1 MVLTTGH
8 IIGIVS
14 GLLLI
19 TAVGIYSGKKVKS
32 EKDFAVGG
40 RQASARL
47 ISGALMGTLVSG
59 AATVG
64 TAQLAFQFGF
74 SAWWFTLGGGIALA
88 VLGVFM
94 ARSFWESKVE
104 TLPQY
109 LAKTYSPAIGP
120 ISTIFTSIGIY
131 FSMMAQILAFTALMT
146 SMFSLHPMVAAS
158 IGLLLTLAYVF
169 FGGVWGAGM
178 VGTIKLTLLYISS
191 ITCGAQHITLWA
203 AGPDYRTTFQITI
216 HGGPCLDVVLAK
228 MRQPDFRCSSVFFP
242 PRPIS
247 SILFQPRV

>member
-120 ISTIFTSIGIY
+120 ISSYLY
-131 FSMMAQILAFTALMT
+131 FYRHLF
-146 SMFSLHPMVAAS
+146 
-158 IGLLLTLAYVF
+158 
-169 FGGVWGAGM
+169 
-178 VGTIKLTLLYISS
+178 
-191 ITCGAQHITLWA
+191 QHD
-203 AGPDYRTTFQITI
+203 GPDTRFYSPYDLDVFIASYGGCQHRPAPDIGVRFFRRRLGSGYGGHDKVNVTLYFQHHMRRHSILPCGRLDRTTE
-216 HGGPCLDVVLAK
+216 PLSKSLSMVVLVWTW
-228 MRQPDFRCSSVFFP
+228 F
-242 PRPIS
+242 
-247 SILFQPRV
+247 